1 MVRVELG
8 TVRLWPEEDAL
19 ARTAFEDAL
28 RLDPGLAMAHHSLGL
43 LADKEGREGEA
54 LSHWR
59 AALERDPGHVDA
71 LFRLGSALARRG
83 RAEEARPYLE
93 QFVARAPR
101 EIYARQVQSATAW
114 LGSHVKSR
122 GALTQG
128 RVGVR
133 GPP

>member
-1 MVRVELG
+1 AMVRVEVG
-8 TVRLWPEEDAL
+8 TVRLLAGEDAL

-43 LADKEGREGEA
+43 LADKEGREDDA

-83 RAEEARPYLE
+83 RADEARPYLE

-101 EIYARQVQSATAW
+101 EIYARQVQSAMAW
-114 LGSHVKSR
+114 LKASGGAR
-122 GALTQG
+122 GG
-128 RVGVR
+128 R
-133 GPP
+133 